1 MTLRRA
7 GQWLLDLLFP
17 LYTLA
22 STPERRRYWRTLPIW
37 RAAKLFAAVFF
48 ILSGAAFFIDLSF
61 SGGYPLWAVFLLAA
75 VLGGLHIIVIL
86 AELRSPRFAILPML
100 MIAMAIFL
108 FGRVPQQRHTQEFT
122 RHRIIL
128 DATCLFVTMLISYRL
143 FLSFATGEGMA
154 HVAFETELSF
164 AHAIQKTL
172 VPPLSFRG
180 HGLEAFGCTLPSAK
194 VGGDLVDLVADS
206 ENVFAYL
213 ADVSGHGISA
223 GIMMGMVK
231 TAVRQALRTQQ
242 SLPALLESVNAVLPA
257 VKEPEMY
264 ATLVALRF
272 HGLSQVELALV
283 GHPPVLHYRG
293 ESQDIRRHAM
303 QQYPLGLVAMPDYVS
318 VQVSCGPRDLFIVV
332 TDGLTETLNAADQ
345 EFGLERIEK
354 LIAAHAT
361 ESLPEIYETIMN
373 AVSDFGKQR
382 DDRTVLLV
390 RVLADAESAIQ
401 LGTREK

>member
-1 MTLRRA
+1 
-7 GQWLLDLLFP
+7 
-17 LYTLA
+17 
-22 STPERRRYWRTLPIW
+22 
-37 RAAKLFAAVFF
+37 
-48 ILSGAAFFIDLSF
+48 
-61 SGGYPLWAVFLLAA
+61 LWAVFLLAA

-86 AELRSPRFAILPML
+86 TELRRPRFVILPML
-100 MIAMAIFL
+100 SIVMACLL
-108 FGRVPQQRHTQEFT
+108 FARVPQQQRTQDFT
-122 RHRIIL
+122 RHRIAL

-143 FLSFATGEGMA
+143 FLSFTTGEGMA
-154 HVAFETELSF
+154 HVALQTELSF
-164 AHAIQKTL
+164 AHGIQKTL
-172 VPPLSFRG
+172 VPPLAYRG
-180 HGLEAFGCTLPSAK
+180 RGLEAFGCTVPSAK
-194 VGGDLVDLVADS
+194 VGGDLVDLVADG

-223 GIMMGMVK
+223 GILMGMVK
-231 TAVRQALRTQQ
+231 TAIRQALRTQQ

-264 ATLVALRF
+264 ATLAALRF
-272 HGLSQVELALV
+272 HRSSQVELALV

-303 QQYPLGLVAMPDYVS
+303 QQYPLGLVAKPDYVS

>member
-1 MTLRRA
+1 
-7 GQWLLDLLFP
+7 
-17 LYTLA
+17 
-22 STPERRRYWRTLPIW
+22 
-37 RAAKLFAAVFF
+37 
-48 ILSGAAFFIDLSF
+48 
-61 SGGYPLWAVFLLAA
+61 
-75 VLGGLHIIVIL
+75 
-86 AELRSPRFAILPML
+86 
-100 MIAMAIFL
+100 L

-172 VPPLSFRG
+172 VPPLSYRG

-231 TAVRQALRTQQ
+231 TAIRQALRTQQ